1 MSETAL
7 LTFTGG
13 VRNFIVR
20 TNPNYISY
28 SYSLRTQTYPTY
40 GGRVI
45 QILGVNYGTLQIEIE
60 SGSNKTVN
68 GKAGGYEYFRSVVKW
83 FRDTSLWQRNSKM
96 PIRFTYPARNYVLDV
111 FLKNITISDDLGNV
125 LRPLQIQMEIEDDFT
140 GLLTGDIIGSEF
152 ENELKYFQDGIGY
165 ETNPYNMDPITLAD
179 KKNSSSSGSGANPGQ
194 LPPVGG
200 RPSL

>member
-1 MSETAL
+1 MTEVAL
-7 LTFTGG
+7 LTFSGG

-40 GGRVI
+40 GGRVV
-45 QILGVNYGTLQIEIE
+45 QILGVNYGPLQIEIE
-60 SGSNKTVN
+60 SGSKKIVN
-68 GKAGGYEYFRSVVKW
+68 GKAGDYAYFRSVVQW
-83 FRDTSLWQRNSKM
+83 FRDTSLWQRNSKK

-111 FLKNITISDDLGNV
+111 FLKSVTISDDLENV

-140 GLLTGDIIGSEF
+140 GLLSGDII

-165 ETNPYNMDPITLAD
+165 ESNQYNDPMKLAN
-179 KKNSSSSGSGANPGQ
+179 KGNSGFESSDETRIQQHS
-194 LPPVGG
+194 
-200 RPSL
+200 

>member
-1 MSETAL
+1 MTEAAL

-28 SYSLRTQTYPTY
+28 SYALRTQTYPTY

-60 SGSNKTVN
+60 SGSSKTVN
-68 GKAGGYEYFRSVVKW
+68 GKAGGYEYLRSVVKW
-83 FRDTSLWQRNSKM
+83 FRDTSLWQRNSKK
-96 PIRFTYPARNYVLDV
+96 PIRFTYPERNYVLDV
-111 FLKNITISDDLGNV
+111 FLKDITIADDLQNV

-140 GLLTGDIIGSEF
+140 GLLTGDIVDQ
-152 ENELKYFQDGIGY
+152 ELKYFQEGIGY
-165 ETNPYNMDPITLAD
+165 EANQYNTDAATLAA
-179 KKNSSSSGSGANPGQ
+179 KSNGSGSVSGSGSGQRPG
-194 LPPVGG
+194 VGG